1 MNLLED
7 QWIPVKT
14 RQGEEKFIAAYEIVQ
29 ADIISLNA
37 PRADFNAALIQFLIG
52 LIQTVYAPDD
62 EVNWEDLYEEPPT
75 ESQLKESFEKIK
87 EAFYL
92 DGDGYRFMQD
102 NSIQQQDKLKPIE
115 DIIFG
120 APGDSAKDKNKDH
133 FVKQNDINGLCLPCA
148 ALAIMTTN
156 TFADNGGSGYF
167 ESMRGN
173 GFVSTLVHLNT
184 FDDFSLWRNIWINI
198 LTIDHFHKNKNLD
211 KFFWMFSIPDD
222 NTRRKELSEKIKF
235 LDDEIKNTT
244 DKEKIKELKITQ
256 RSIQN
261 SRKDITGIYQE
272 NANSLQVYW
281 AWMRRLFLNISDSN
295 NEICSV
301 CNTHNV
307 AVKGVYKTN
316 KGYNY
321 PKSDWKHPFSP
332 YKKAVSGDYEGKFLA
347 LEMTTKGLPYIYW
360 SHFTEQNESQ
370 YPALVITKHFKNDLF
385 KKEQLTIWSFGY
397 AMDKNSTLG
406 WYESK
411 TPLYLIANID
421 NKKLFESEVDKYIA
435 SSNKI
440 TDSYLVNSIKFA
452 WFDENKEKNKDK
464 KIAFSNDKATEI
476 SKSFWNNTESKF
488 YELLEKLYHLVEQD
502 ELNDEKKINLRQEWY
517 QHIKQATIDLFNYWA
532 FKSSIQTNPK
542 RISLAYNNLMKN
554 LNSNALK
561 HETLGLPQEN
571 KDE

>member
-1 MNLLED
+1 MNLLEN

-14 RQGEEKFIAAYEIVQ
+14 RQGEEKFISAYEIVQ

-37 PRADFNAALIQFLIG
+37 PRADFNAALMQFLIG
-52 LIQTVYAPDD
+52 LIQTVLAPENPRAWRKKYEQAPSED
-62 EVNWEDLYEEPPT
+62 ELKT
-75 ESQLKESFEKIK
+75 AFESIK

-133 FVKQNDINGLCLPCA
+133 FVKQNDINGLCLSCA

-173 GFVSTLVHLNT
+173 GFVSTLANLNT

-198 LTIDHFHKNKNLD
+198 LTIDNFHKNKNLD
-211 KFFWMFSIPDD
+211 KFFWMSSIPDD
-222 NTRRKELSEKIKF
+222 DTRRKELSEKIKF

-244 DKEKIKELKITQ
+244 DKEKIKELKTTQ

-301 CNTHNV
+301 CHTHDV

-360 SHFTEQNESQ
+360 SHFTEQNENQ
-370 YPALVITKHFKNDLF
+370 YPALLITKHFKNYLF
-385 KKEQLTIWSFGY
+385 KNEQLTIWSFGY

-411 TPLYLIANID
+411 TPLYFIED
-421 NKKLFESEVDKYIA
+421 VSNKKLFESEVDKYIA

-452 WFDENKEKNKDK
+452 WFDEKKEKNKDK
-464 KIAFSNDKATEI
+464 KTAFSNDKATEI

-488 YELLEKLYHLVEQD
+488 YEILKNIYQLAEQD
-502 ELNDEKKINLRQEWY
+502 KLNDEERIKLKEEWY
-517 QHIKQATIDLFNYWA
+517 QHIKQEAIALFNYWA

-561 HETLGLPQEN
+561 HETLGLPKESN
-571 KDE
+571 DE